1 MRESCVAEKKE
12 YGKTICSAYKTRPS
26 NISLR
31 RLFLLLRFFSSLLRD
46 YCPRSMHTNFLSL
59 NVLQFA
65 MSSFAVC
72 FNFHSLF
79 PNQPTIHWPLQCNLF
94 RIFFFSFP
102 GMHALCNVA
111 HCIRDRLRIAPAL
124 NFYICF
130 FNWSWYDAKRCH
142 IETTRLQLFIYF
154 CSIFCSSFTCFIRFY
169 FRHIR

>member
-1 MRESCVAEKKE
+1 
-12 YGKTICSAYKTRPS
+12 
-26 NISLR
+26 
-31 RLFLLLRFFSSLLRD
+31 
-46 YCPRSMHTNFLSL
+46 
-59 NVLQFA
+59 

-130 FNWSWYDAKRCH
+130 FNWPWWVWAKRCH
-142 IETTRLQLFIYF
+142 IDNSTTAIYIYF
-154 CSIFCSSFTCFIRFY
+154 CSIFWSFFTWFICFY
-169 FRHIR
+169 FGHIHAKQFCFANIWQWMHKIAVSWQNINFIYHSKKKCGAKRWRKRIAPATRISKINSRLC